1 MAKIT
6 LIEIQYIKE
15 PFEATFE
22 QSIQS
27 LKALL
32 ETCDENTK
40 EYINIKI
47 GYCLAA
53 LKKF

>member
-6 LIEIQYIKE
+6 LIEIRYIKE

-22 QSIQS
+22 QSIQA
-27 LKALL
+27 LKALQ

-40 EYINIKI
+40 
-47 GYCLAA
+47 
-53 LKKF
+53 